1 MCSIGKLENALFY
14 IKINS
19 INYCIM
25 LFPQSCCRCISSYL
39 CFLNLAIYEFRAY
52 RNSSF
57 GFDSRRGEVYFLRLF
72 CLSFELR
79 VLITSSVYSNF
90 YVRWVSVDILVSSI
104 DKSNYIPKL
113 LLLWR

>member
-1 MCSIGKLENALFY
+1 MCNIYKLENTAFY
-14 IKINS
+14 VISTSKLTPLIVT
-19 INYCIM
+19 
-25 LFPQSCCRCISSYL
+25 SCCCL
-39 CFLNLAIYEFRAY
+39 HCVVGVHLAIYVFRAY
-52 RNSSF
+52 RNYIV
-57 GFDSRRGEVYFLRLF
+57 GFDSRREEVYFLRLF

-79 VLITSSVYSNF
+79 VLITPSTYSNF

>member
-14 IKINS
+14 ISS
-19 INYCIM
+19 ISQLTPLIIT
-25 LFPQSCCRCISSYL
+25 SCCC
-39 CFLNLAIYEFRAY
+39 LNCVVGVYLAIYVFRDY

-79 VLITSSVYSNF
+79 VLITPSVYSNF
-90 YVRWVSVDILVSSI
+90 YVRWGSVDILVSSI